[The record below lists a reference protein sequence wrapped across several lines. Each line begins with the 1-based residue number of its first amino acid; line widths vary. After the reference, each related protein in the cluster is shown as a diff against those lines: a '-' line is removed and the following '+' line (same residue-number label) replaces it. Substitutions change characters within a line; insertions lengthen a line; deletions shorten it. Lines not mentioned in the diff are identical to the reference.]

1 MKTTG
6 QYLTTGQYINH
17 RCQYGIYCPVG
28 AFDTPTHHY
37 TIIYIYIVI
46 IIILLIL
53 SIIFLEPIA
62 TFTTPT
68 RKRFA
73 GNDNCEATPRKRTK
87 KRELLSTPTLDL
99 AVVESSPAV
108 AVSIHY

>member
-1 MKTTG
+1 M
-6 QYLTTGQYINH
+6 
-17 RCQYGIYCPVG
+17 
-28 AFDTPTHHY
+28 
-37 TIIYIYIVI
+37 III
-46 IIILLIL
+46 IIILF
-53 SIIFLEPIA
+53 IFLEPIA

-73 GNDNCEATPRKRTK
+73 GNDNCESTPKKQK
-87 KRELLSTPTLDL
+87 KREFLSTPTIGILDL